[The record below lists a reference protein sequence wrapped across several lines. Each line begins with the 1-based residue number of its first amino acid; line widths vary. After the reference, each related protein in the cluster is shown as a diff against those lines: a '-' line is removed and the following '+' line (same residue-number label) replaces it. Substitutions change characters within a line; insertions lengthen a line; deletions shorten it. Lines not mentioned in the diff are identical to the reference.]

1 MHRLGQEWR
10 VDTLIDGLQSG
21 VPVVIPRNKEKSNGN
36 GNGDEQQDPE
46 DSRIELLDQPSATTP
61 ISSPPFPSQ
70 TPTYICDIIP
80 SQLPYS

>member
-10 VDTLIDGLQSG
+10 VDTLINGLQSG
-21 VPVVIPRNKEKSNGN
+21 VPVVIPRNKEKGNGN
-36 GNGDEQQDPE
+36 GSGDEQQDPE

-70 TPTYICDIIP
+70 TPTSICDIIP